1 MTDNLFN
8 SMREQ
13 VVSRLDVTRD
23 IPGEEIITII
33 EAVLSDFKRSNGI
46 SIEQREEY
54 RTRLF
59 NSIRRLDILQELID
73 DDEISEI
80 MVNGTKGIFV
90 EKNGSLIRWDKEL
103 DSQKVLEDIA
113 HKIAAGS
120 NRMVNQAN
128 PIVDTRL
135 ADGSRVNIVMPPA
148 AIEGPIITIRKFY
161 QEPITIEKLIELG
174 SITQQAARFL
184 KQAVERR
191 CNIFVSGG
199 TGSGKTTFLNA
210 LSNFIPK
217 AERIITIEDA
227 AELQIQGVDN
237 LVRLETRNANM
248 EGDNA
253 ITIRDLI
260 KSSLRMRP
268 DRIIVGE
275 IRGAE
280 AIDMLQAMNTGHDGS
295 LSTGHANT
303 PGDMLHRIETMVL
316 MGMEIPLMAVR
327 GQISSAIDIVVH
339 LSRRSDK
346 SRKVTQIVEVGDLK
360 EGDYVQNVIFNLENR
375 DGTERLEQKSCIK
388 FCRKLI

>member
-23 IPGEEIITII
+23 IPGEEILTII

-375 DGTERLEQKSCIK
+375 NGTERLEQKSCIK